1 MNPNDRQPA
10 TKPFSLRLTAE
21 ERQELERRAAGMPV
35 GTFARKVLL
44 ESDQRARQRRGRFPV
59 KDRQALAQVLARLG
73 QSQLAQS
80 LNDISRAAA
89 LGALPLTPETDA
101 LLAQAAR
108 DIAAIKALL
117 MTALGIR
124 ET

>member
-10 TKPFSLRLTAE
+10 TKPFSLRLTPE

-35 GTFARKVLL
+35 GTYARKVLL
-44 ESDQRARQRRGRFPV
+44 ESGQRARQRRGRYPIQ
-59 KDRQALAQVLARLG
+59 DRQALAQVLARLG

-80 LNDISRAAA
+80 LDEISRAAG
-89 LGALPLTPETDA
+89 LGALPITPKTEA
-101 LLAQAAR
+101 LLAQAAC

-117 MTALGIR
+117 MNALGIR
-124 ET
+124 ES